1 MQWLR
6 NNAWQLSILLA
17 PKLGQAPDVIY
28 SSLMEL
34 IEELE

>member
-1 MQWLR
+1 MAWLR

-17 PKLGQAPDVIY
+17 PKLGQSADNIY
-28 SSLMEL
+28 NALLEL